1 MEGFTSDTG
10 NDDYYIKNI
19 SFDDI
24 TVRYRKEYNAKY
36 INEILQRYIV

>member
-24 TVRYRKEYNAKY
+24 TVGTEKNITQNISMKY
-36 INEILQRYIV
+36 